1 MSKPL
6 DWNVI
11 PSEPAFFKEFICLKQ
26 TEEECSLPR
35 FYFKRQKSFGGRRER
50 NFFFR
55 IDLKRKEV
63 FFKLIGMV
71 TEVDEE
77 SGEERLVH
85 IVGCF
90 E

>member
-1 MSKPL
+1 MFEANRRRMFSTSLLFQASKEL
-6 DWNVI
+6 W
-11 PSEPAFFKEFICLKQ
+11 LQ
-26 TEEECSLPR
+26 
-35 FYFKRQKSFGGRRER
+35 KRKKF
-50 NFFFR
+50 FFFR